1 MAVATRDV
9 VEITK
14 MVPIVEQVNE
24 YELRLSEA
32 EAQTLFTILQF
43 IGGDPSTTRRGHA
56 DAIRT
61 ALKSVGIVR
70 RDGHADDIERGSTFW
85 GIGIHFKPN

>member
-1 MAVATRDV
+1 MAVATKDAV
-9 VEITK
+9 AVTK

-24 YELRLSEA
+24 YELRLSED

-43 IGGDPSTTRRGHA
+43 IGGDPATTRRGHA

-70 RDGHADDIERGSTFW
+70 RDDHADDIDRGAS